1 MGVGDLI
8 ALLFASAL
16 WLVDLGA
23 GVQHPEYTTPV
34 REVTGGFTSA
44 IASWNLSTS
53 HGQWIAVQMRA
64 RVGGRWTRWYEMGH
78 WSADLDGGHRHSID
92 KQDDADGRVDTDTLN
107 LKRVADAVQVR
118 AQTHAGSDGVLPV
131 LRMLAVSTDREDI
144 AAPTASTADVAAWGR
159 DIDVPQLTQRVG
171 KQGGAFGGGGPSWC
185 SPTSV
190 AMVLGY
196 WAARTRHPEWVADVP
211 SAAKSTYDPVYD
223 GCGNWPFNIAY
234 ASQHGLRGWVDR
246 FGSLANVERLVADGI
261 PVIASIKVA
270 PGELAGTPYP
280 STDGHL
286 LVIRGF
292 TSKGDVI
299 VNDPDGEVGAIRR
312 VYDRAQFFH
321 CWQRGSRGAVYLIAP
336 PSVTI
341 PDTHERM

>member
-8 ALLFASAL
+8 ALIVASAL
-16 WLVDLGA
+16 WLIDPGTGPRLTEYVSPE
-23 GVQHPEYTTPV
+23 HPV
-34 REVTGGFTSA
+34 AGGFTSA
-44 IASWNLSTS
+44 IASWNLNASE
-53 HGQWIAVQMRA
+53 GQWIAVQMRA
-64 RVGGRWTRWYEMGH
+64 RLGERWTRWYDMGH
-78 WSADLDGGHRHSID
+78 WSPALDGGHRHSID

-118 AQTHAGSDGVLPV
+118 VDLHAGADGSPPRL
-131 LRMLAVSTDREDI
+131 LSLAVSTDREDV
-144 AAPTASTADVAAWGR
+144 APPTSSTADVAAWGH

-171 KQGGAFGGGGPSWC
+171 KEGGAYGGGGPSWC

-196 WAARTRHPEWVADVP
+196 WAQRTHHPEWAVDVP
-211 SAAKSTYDPVYD
+211 TAAKGTYDPVYD
-223 GCGNWPFNIAY
+223 GCGNWPFNVAY
-234 ASQHGLRGWVDR
+234 ASQHGLHGWVDR
-246 FGSLANVERLVADGI
+246 FSSLADVERLVAGGI

-292 TSKGDVI
+292 TDKGDVI
-299 VNDPDGEVGAIRR
+299 VNDPDGEPGAIRR

-321 CWQRGSRGAVYLIAP
+321 VWQHGSRGAVYLIAP

-341 PDTHERM
+341 PNTH